1 LAKVRLSGICNAT
14 LNIVEFVIQ
23 QKTPS
28 FFSSAPAYSH
38 QFCLLKINPVNLN
51 VKTFK
56 EKPKFDTV
64 RAIANC
70 LMLRAGI
77 ANAAQQRANHKN
89 YLIKWQN
96 ALCTGIL
103 SREIQSA
110 NKFKIVFFVDN
121 TEGRI

>member
-1 LAKVRLSGICNAT
+1 LLQARLLFFNSLWSPVKKTGWFLAKVRLSGICNAT
-14 LNIVEFVIQ
+14 LNIVEFVIR

-70 LMLRAGI
+70 LMLRA
-77 ANAAQQRANHKN
+77 
-89 YLIKWQN
+89 
-96 ALCTGIL
+96 ALQMPL
-103 SREIQSA
+103 SSGQI
-110 NKFKIVFFVDN
+110 I
-121 TEGRI
+121 TTI